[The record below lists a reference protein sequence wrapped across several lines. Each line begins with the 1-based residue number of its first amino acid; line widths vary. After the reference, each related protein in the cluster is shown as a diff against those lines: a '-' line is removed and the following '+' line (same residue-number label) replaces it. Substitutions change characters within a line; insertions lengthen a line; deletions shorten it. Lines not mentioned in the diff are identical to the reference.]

1 MRLLPWYE
9 DWHWI
14 DGLLDE
20 FRAQH
25 PDIRLEKLHATQE
38 EMTLRTLIASGDP
51 PDVFCISYETLPGL
65 LRAGAVA
72 PLDEHVAARAIDLD
86 GWFPATIAPLR
97 QDGRLWG
104 LPKDCTPYVLFFN
117 EEAFAAAGVPPP
129 QAGGVRPRASGPN

>member
-1 MRLLPWYE
+1 MRSLRSFRIAACIAGLTWIAATAVGCGAEHDASRDSGSNWDSPITLRLLPWYE

-72 PLDEHVAARAIDLD
+72 PL
-86 GWFPATIAPLR
+86 GS
-97 QDGRLWG
+97 
-104 LPKDCTPYVLFFN
+104 
-117 EEAFAAAGVPPP
+117 
-129 QAGGVRPRASGPN
+129 RPWSQRRPSC